1 MEIFLQ
7 DSIMVW
13 IPEKKSCISEEIL
26 PRHCTVFRP
35 HVFRDTAHFVTDSKS
50 LFRVSNN
57 IFGASTFTETQFQ
70 NWHFGTFLPAY
81 YLVIHVWNLVNQ
93 GLNFHT
99 PSNARASHSTLH
111 AHLKLC
117 RNVLCLRRE
126 AGGRGRWDQRRPV
139 HHPSMCWEG
148 GGTDSARPITEA
160 RGRLADDSA
169 NDSHAT
175 TSWHHEGFLSPAPP
189 LSAPPRRHVVC
200 LSTMYN
206 AFGTIHL
213 ALPYQASDS
222 IFRKVK

>member
-99 PSNARASHSTLH
+99 PSNARASHSTRIWSSVEMF
-111 AHLKLC
+111 C
-117 RNVLCLRRE
+117 VSEGRR
-126 AGGRGRWDQRRPV
+126 G
-139 HHPSMCWEG
+139 EG
-148 GGTDSARPITEA
+148 GGGTRDVLSITLLCA
-160 RGRLADDSA
+160 GRGVGPTVLGQSQKLAGDWQ
-169 NDSHAT
+169 T
-175 TSWHHEGFLSPAPP
+175 TQPMTVT
-189 LSAPPRRHVVC
+189 PRRHDIMRAFSVPPRPSQLHPADMLFVC
-200 LSTMYN
+200 QQCTMR
-206 AFGTIHL
+206 L
-213 ALPYQASDS
+213 APFISPYHIKPATQY
-222 IFRKVK
+222 FER